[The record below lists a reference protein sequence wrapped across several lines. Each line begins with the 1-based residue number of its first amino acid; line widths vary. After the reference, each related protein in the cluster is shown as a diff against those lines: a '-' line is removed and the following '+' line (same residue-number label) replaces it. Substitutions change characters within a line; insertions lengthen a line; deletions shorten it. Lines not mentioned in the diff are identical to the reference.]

1 MPQISVIV
9 PVYNVEQYL
18 SRCLDS
24 IINQT
29 YRNFEVILVDD
40 GSPDKC
46 PEICDYY
53 ALQDNRIKVIH
64 KENGGLADARNVG
77 LKASSGEFITFID
90 SDDFVSLC
98 YLEVL
103 LDGITRYNADISIG
117 TFRRFESEIEIK
129 NFLINDDW
137 KTLSKIEAFQNYTSF
152 NTSEAMPFI
161 SSWNKLYKSVLFADI
176 EYPKGFYY
184 EDAYTSYKLLD
195 KAKTIVVTSNQLY
208 FYFINPKS
216 IMGQSFNNK
225 HLEMID
231 AFQQAIQ
238 YFNKKGNTEI
248 ATMLYAPLLMR
259 EIYCWWGTKTILKNK
274 KESQRLLAF
283 FRRDCKVLPR
293 VKTLSFFWKISL
305 KIFSFF
311 PFLYTLYRK
320 YSPIHVGN
328 R

>member
-64 KENGGLADARNVG
+64 KENGGLADVRNEG
-77 LKASSGEFITFID
+77 IRASSGEFITFID
-90 SDDFVSLC
+90 SDDFVSFR

-103 LDGITRYNADISIG
+103 LDGITRHNADIIIAK
-117 TFRRFESEIEIK
+117 FQRFESKNNIK
-129 NFLINDDW
+129 NFVIIDDW
-137 KTLSKIEAFQNYTSF
+137 KLLSKEDVFQKYTSL

-161 SSWNKLYKSVLFADI
+161 SSCNKLYKRSLFDDI

-195 KAKTIVVTSNQLY
+195 KAKQL
-208 FYFINPKS
+208 
-216 IMGQSFNNK
+216 
-225 HLEMID
+225 
-231 AFQQAIQ
+231 
-238 YFNKKGNTEI
+238 
-248 ATMLYAPLLMR
+248 
-259 EIYCWWGTKTILKNK
+259 
-274 KESQRLLAF
+274 
-283 FRRDCKVLPR
+283 
-293 VKTLSFFWKISL
+293 
-305 KIFSFF
+305 
-311 PFLYTLYRK
+311 
-320 YSPIHVGN
+320 
-328 R
+328 

>member
-64 KENGGLADARNVG
+64 KENGGLADVRNEG
-77 LKASSGEFITFID
+77 IRASSGEFITFID
-90 SDDFVSLC
+90 SDDFVSFR

-103 LDGITRYNADISIG
+103 LDGITRHNADIIIAK
-117 TFRRFESEIEIK
+117 FQRFESKNNIK
-129 NFLINDDW
+129 NFVIIDDW
-137 KTLSKIEAFQNYTSF
+137 KLLSKEDVFQKYTSL

-161 SSWNKLYKSVLFADI
+161 SSCNKLYKRSLFDDI

-259 EIYCWWGTKTILKNK
+259 EIYCWWGVKYILNDK
-274 KESQRLLAF
+274 KESIEILRLYQQN
-283 FRRDCKVLPR
+283 CKKLPY
-293 VKTLSFFWKISL
+293 VKNIDLRWKI
-305 KIFSFF
+305 IFRLFAKC
-311 PFLYTLYRK
+311 PWLYALYHK
-320 YSPIHVGN
+320 YSPIRVGD

>member
-64 KENGGLADARNVG
+64 KENGGLADARNEG
-77 LKASSGEFITFID
+77 IRASSGEFITFID
-90 SDDFVSLC
+90 SDDFVSFR

-103 LDGITRYNADISIG
+103 LDGITRHNADIIIAK
-117 TFRRFESEIEIK
+117 FQRFESKNNIK
-129 NFLINDDW
+129 NFVIIDDW
-137 KTLSKIEAFQNYTSF
+137 KLLSKEDVFQKYTSL

-161 SSWNKLYKSVLFADI
+161 SSCNKLYKRSLFDDI

-208 FYFINPKS
+208 FYFINPES

-238 YFNKKGNTEI
+238 YFNKKGNAEI
-248 ATMLYAPLLMR
+248 ATMLYVPLLMR
-259 EIYCWWGTKTILKNK
+259 EIYCWWGVKYILNDKEESIEILRLYQQNCKKIPYIKNIDL
-274 KESQRLLAF
+274 R
-283 FRRDCKVLPR
+283 
-293 VKTLSFFWKISL
+293 WKI
-305 KIFSFF
+305 IFHLFAKC
-311 PFLYTLYRK
+311 PWLYALYHK
-320 YSPIHVGN
+320 YSPIRVGD

>member
-64 KENGGLADARNVG
+64 KENGGLADARNEG
-77 LKASSGEFITFID
+77 IRASSGEFITFID
-90 SDDFVSLC
+90 SDDFVSFR

-103 LDGITRYNADISIG
+103 LDGITRHNADIIIAK
-117 TFRRFESEIEIK
+117 FQRFESKNNIK
-129 NFLINDDW
+129 NFVIIDDW
-137 KTLSKIEAFQNYTSF
+137 KLLSKEDVFQKYTSL

-161 SSWNKLYKSVLFADI
+161 SSCNKLYKRSLFDDI

-208 FYFINPKS
+208 FYFINPES

-238 YFNKKGNTEI
+238 YFNKEGNAEI
-248 ATMLYAPLLMR
+248 ATMLYVPLLMR
-259 EIYCWWGTKTILKNK
+259 EIYCWWGVKTILKNK
-274 KESQRLLAF
+274 EESQRLLAI
-283 FRRDCKVLPR
+283 FRSDCKILPR
-293 VKTLSFFWKISL
+293 VKTLSIFWKMSL
-305 KIFSFF
+305 KLFSFF